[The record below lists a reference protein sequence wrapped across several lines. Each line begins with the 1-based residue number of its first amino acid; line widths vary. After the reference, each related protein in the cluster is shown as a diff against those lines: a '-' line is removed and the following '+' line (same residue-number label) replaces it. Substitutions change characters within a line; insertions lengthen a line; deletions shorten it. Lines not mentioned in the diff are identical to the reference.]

1 MALISLIFSLNI
13 SAVPFSTADSSS
25 FNGPSSSSS
34 SSASN
39 APFTGPLPL
48 LTILPTVPG
57 VPFAVAA
64 VVVVDAEDAVASP
77 SPAPLRN
84 VFVAFRASAAVAGAC
99 VSSIGTFRTS
109 PPA

>member
-39 APFTGPLPL
+39 APPLTGPPPPL
-48 LTILPTVPG
+48 LTKPLTVPEG
-57 VPFAVAA
+57 TF
-64 VVVVDAEDAVASP
+64 VVVVVADAVPNP
-77 SPAPLRN
+77 SPVPLRN
-84 VFVAFRASAAVAGAC
+84 VFVAFRASAAVAGTC
-99 VSSIGTFRTS
+99 VSSIGTLRTS
-109 PPA
+109 PLTA